1 MSTFQIF
8 VRGIVFWFLWIFA
21 TLAGLLVHWTLLHGT
36 GYESGI
42 ISTLETWIGSTGT
55 NLQILEFTTNGL
67 LGLVEGFILG
77 LFQWMVLR
85 KRIKG
90 SLAWIPATSLGMMLG
105 LVAFWGS
112 FVFITGDQLPQ
123 GNPMDW
129 VFGLGFLRS
138 GLVGLCLGVTQW
150 IVLRRQ
156 FPGHGW
162 WVPAV
167 LIGML
172 GSWLVQWFFGEGYA
186 FVTQGTITGFVLSL
200 MLVARV
206 RAREA
211 ARRKVPQLQK
221 SEDPLERL
229 NRLAP

>member
-1 MSTFQIF
+1 
-8 VRGIVFWFLWIFA
+8 
-21 TLAGLLVHWTLLHGT
+21 
-36 GYESGI
+36 
-42 ISTLETWIGSTGT
+42 
-55 NLQILEFTTNGL
+55 
-67 LGLVEGFILG
+67 
-77 LFQWMVLR
+77 MVLR

-112 FVFITGDQLPQ
+112 FVVITGDQLPQ
-123 GNPMDW
+123 GSPIDW
-129 VFGLGFLRS
+129 VFGLGFIRN
-138 GLVGLCLGVTQW
+138 GLVGLFLGISQW

-162 WVPAV
+162 WVPVV
-167 LIGML
+167 LIGMVS
-172 GSWLVQWFFGEGYA
+172 SWLVQWFYGEGYA
-186 FVTQGTITGFVLSL
+186 FLAQGTITGFVLSL

-211 ARRKVPQLQK
+211 AKKKAPQLQK
-221 SEDPLERL
+221 SEEPLERL